1 MSEADV
7 APRSRKD
14 LNCTAAAT
22 SYQKEYIA
30 ELRRRS
36 SRPASPL

>member
-1 MSEADV
+1 MSETDTLL
-7 APRSRKD
+7 RSRKD
-14 LNCTAAAT
+14 LSCTAAAT
-22 SYQKEYIA
+22 GYQKEYIA